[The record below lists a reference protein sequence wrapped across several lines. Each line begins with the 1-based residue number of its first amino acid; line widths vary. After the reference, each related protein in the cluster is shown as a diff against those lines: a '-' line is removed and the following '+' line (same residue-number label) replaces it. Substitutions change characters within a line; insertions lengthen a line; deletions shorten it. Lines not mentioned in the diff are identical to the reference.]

1 MKLPQWSAIILAL
14 AAWVLVA
21 REPAS
26 AQKAH
31 AKASVPAA
39 AQKAHAKAAPS
50 AAVDPLA
57 GRSFGSKTAPITIET
72 FSDFQCPA
80 CRSLYQ
86 AVQHKLMDDYVA
98 TGKVYLIHR
107 DFPLPMH
114 AHSREAAQYAV
125 AAARLGKFEKVEEAL
140 FNKQD
145 VWEKDGSIDA
155 VVAAVLTPAEMVKV
169 RKLVKSGQLD
179 AEIESDV
186 SRGKNYAVNQTPTMV
201 ITSRGQTYP
210 IASVVTYDLLRNFLD
225 QLLK

>member
-1 MKLPQWSAIILAL
+1 MKLQRLPATILAIITLLL
-14 AAWVLVA
+14 AAEPVA
-21 REPAS
+21 Y
-26 AQKAH
+26 AQR
-31 AKASVPAA
+31 
-39 AQKAHAKAAPS
+39 AHAKAARQTTTAAPS
-50 AAVDPLA
+50 APADPLA
-57 GRSFGSKTAPITIET
+57 GRAFGSKTAPITIET

-86 AVQHKLMDDYVA
+86 NVQHKLMDDYVN

-114 AHSREAAQYAV
+114 AHSREAAQYGA
-125 AAARLGKFEKVEEAL
+125 AAARIGKFEKVEEAL
-140 FNKQD
+140 FSKQD
-145 VWEKDGSIDA
+145 VWEKDGSVDA
-155 VVAAVLTPAEMVKV
+155 VVAAVLTPAEIVKV

-179 AEIESDV
+179 AEIESDIA
-186 SRGKNYAVNQTPTMV
+186 RGKNYAVNQTPTMV